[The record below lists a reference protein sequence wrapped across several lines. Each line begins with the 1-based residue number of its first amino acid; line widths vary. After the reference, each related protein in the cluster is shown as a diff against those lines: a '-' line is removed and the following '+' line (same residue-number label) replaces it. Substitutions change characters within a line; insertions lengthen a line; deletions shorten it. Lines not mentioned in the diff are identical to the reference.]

1 LEGVLPV
8 CDSARGLL
16 DQIIAQCAGSVVCR
30 ASFALHSDTPIVII
44 ARKDA
49 QAMIHLERVSVEYP
63 NGVHALKEITLSICK
78 GEFTFLVG
86 ATGSGKSTLLRLLY
100 REILPTEGTVIVDGQ
115 DVGALKPAAVPF
127 LRRKL
132 GIVFQDFKL
141 LPQKNVWENLA
152 FALRVIGVTHKE
164 IRRRITEV
172 LELVGLTHRC
182 DSFPHQMSGGEQQRA
197 AIARALV
204 NHPTVLIADEP
215 TGNLDPDTSWEIMQL
230 LEQINTRGTT
240 VVVATHDSQ
249 IVDRMK
255 KRVVQLEAG
264 VVVRDQYRG
273 MYQDCEP

>member
-1 LEGVLPV
+1 
-8 CDSARGLL
+8 
-16 DQIIAQCAGSVVCR
+16 
-30 ASFALHSDTPIVII
+30 
-44 ARKDA
+44 
-49 QAMIHLERVSVEYP
+49 MIHLERVSLEYP
-63 NGVHALKEITLSICK
+63 NGVRALNDVTISVCK
-78 GEFTFLVG
+78 SDFAFIVG

-100 REILPTEGTVIVDGQ
+100 REILPTKGTVIVDGE
-115 DVGALKPAAVPF
+115 DVGKLRPSEVPF

-152 FALRVIGVTHKE
+152 FALRVIGVSPKE
-164 IRRRITEV
+164 IRRRIGEV

-204 NHPTVLIADEP
+204 NNPMVMLADEP
-215 TGNLDPDTSWEIMQL
+215 TGNLDPDTSWDIMQL

-240 VVVATHDSQ
+240 VLVATHDNQ

-255 KRVVQLEAG
+255 KRVIQLDSG
-264 VVVRDQYRG
+264 YVVRDQFRG
-273 MYQDCEP
+273 TYQHCES

>member
-1 LEGVLPV
+1 
-8 CDSARGLL
+8 
-16 DQIIAQCAGSVVCR
+16 
-30 ASFALHSDTPIVII
+30 
-44 ARKDA
+44 
-49 QAMIHLERVSVEYP
+49 MIHLEQVSLEYP
-63 NGVHALKEITLSICK
+63 NGVRALNDVTISVCK
-78 GEFTFLVG
+78 SDFAFIVG

-100 REILPTEGTVIVDGQ
+100 REILPTKGTVIVDGE
-115 DVGALKPAAVPF
+115 DVGKLRPSEVPF

-152 FALRVIGVTHKE
+152 FALRVIGVSPKE
-164 IRRRITEV
+164 IRRRIGEV

-204 NHPTVLIADEP
+204 NNPMVMLADEP
-215 TGNLDPDTSWEIMQL
+215 TGNLDPDTSWDIMQL

-240 VVVATHDSQ
+240 VLVATHDNQ

-255 KRVVQLEAG
+255 KRVIQLDSG
-264 VVVRDQYRG
+264 YVVRDQFRG
-273 MYQDCEP
+273 TYQHCES

>member
-1 LEGVLPV
+1 
-8 CDSARGLL
+8 
-16 DQIIAQCAGSVVCR
+16 
-30 ASFALHSDTPIVII
+30 
-44 ARKDA
+44 
-49 QAMIHLERVSVEYP
+49 MIHLERVSLEYP
-63 NGVHALKEITLSICK
+63 NGVRALTDVTISICK
-78 GEFTFLVG
+78 SDFAFIVG

-100 REILPTEGTVIVDGQ
+100 REILPTKGTVIVDGE
-115 DVGALKPAAVPF
+115 DVGKLRPSEVPF

-152 FALRVIGVTHKE
+152 FALRVIGVSPKE
-164 IRRRITEV
+164 IRRRIGEV

-204 NHPTVLIADEP
+204 NNPMVMLADEP
-215 TGNLDPDTSWEIMQL
+215 TGNLDPDTSWDIMQL

-240 VVVATHDSQ
+240 VLVATHDNQ

-255 KRVVQLEAG
+255 KRVIQLDSG
-264 VVVRDQYRG
+264 YVVRDQSRG
-273 MYQDCEP
+273 TYQHCES